1 MNRQFPSSNENLE
14 VTKVLYIKWTHATC
28 QSTRHSIIILVYGLK
43 WTLYQNHSCRNTNLT
58 MSMKIVFVLLWLVI
72 ASSKLNLNFKGVSYK
87 ELVLDLKN
95 LAHLNGADPFGL
107 FMSTY
112 IAAGGHNWHYMEHG
126 MLPKQDQSVKTKIGK
141 VVTSWSVQN
150 QPID

>member
-1 MNRQFPSSNENLE
+1 
-14 VTKVLYIKWTHATC
+14 
-28 QSTRHSIIILVYGLK
+28 
-43 WTLYQNHSCRNTNLT
+43 
-58 MSMKIVFVLLWLVI
+58 MKIVFVLLWLVI

-141 VVTSWSVQN
+141 VVTS
-150 QPID
+150 